1 MLVKNH
7 LKFLKIKCLA
17 RFLSCEPVRKV
28 TFSFLDW
35 FFVWFYF
42 VLSVAHT
49 PRTTSF
55 FRGSLAWRKP
65 DRCCCHTTRR
75 RFLKLVDTA
84 HVPLFFFHRRLL
96 PLAAPS
102 TDTHK
107 TPSDYFDPN
116 WPTFKSFN
124 SILIHLKITNEL
136 NLNFVKVF
144 FFVEKAHSLSLG
156 VWIKI
161 K

>member
-1 MLVKNH
+1 MSSPFFVLWTGQKSDVFISRLIFFWVLLRFISGPHPAHFFFSWSARLTETGQMLLPH
-7 LKFLKIKCLA
+7 DTATFLKIS
-17 RFLSCEPVRKV
+17 RHRSR
-28 TFSFLDW
+28 S
-35 FFVWFYF
+35 
-42 VLSVAHT
+42 S
-49 PRTTSF
+49 
-55 FRGSLAWRKP
+55 
-65 DRCCCHTTRR
+65 
-75 RFLKLVDTA
+75 
-84 HVPLFFFHRRLL
+84 FFFHRRLL

-107 TPSDYFDPN
+107 TPSDYFDPY

-124 SILIHLKITNEL
+124 SILINLKITNEL

-144 FFVEKAHSLSLG
+144 FFVEKAHSLSLE

>member
-49 PRTTSF
+49 PRTSF
-55 FRGSLAWRKP
+55 FSWFARLTETGQMLLPHDTA
-65 DRCCCHTTRR
+65 T
-75 RFLKLVDTA
+75 FLKISR
-84 HVPLFFFHRRLL
+84 HRSRSSFFFHRRLL

-107 TPSDYFDPN
+107 TPSDYFDPY

-124 SILIHLKITNEL
+124 SILINLKITNEL